1 MQTRLSGGRSLG
13 IPIRE
18 LGRTAVLEADN
29 YRQTV
34 KAELEEYYAARSAC
48 KRTANNE
55 LDAQPRTRD
64 DAQGIAAG
72 VETATARYRPEMVR
86 KASDIRVSTPCT
98 SAGEMEWVRAR
109 QLMHDQMTKRSGEF
123 ADSKDRLAR
132 SATLDHAA
140 EPLEAVC
147 KWRVCRVCW
156 PILNDLDSHSL
167 LPPTSDSQN
176 IRSRDAAAHRRHSPV
191 AH

>member
-1 MQTRLSGGRSLG
+1 MHPRVFKFMRARTCLYSSPIHSIQGKPCNWIHVKSGARMQTRLSGGRSLG

-18 LGRTAVLEADN
+18 LGRIQLYSRRTITD
-29 YRQTV
+29 RTV

-109 QLMHDQMTKRSGEF
+109 QLD
-123 ADSKDRLAR
+123 AR
-132 SATLDHAA
+132 SDDKTL
-140 EPLEAVC
+140 
-147 KWRVCRVCW
+147 R
-156 PILNDLDSHSL
+156 
-167 LPPTSDSQN
+167 
-176 IRSRDAAAHRRHSPV
+176 
-191 AH
+191 